1 MKKKSLMIYG
11 ILLIISLAFVSC
23 TTTAT
28 QTLTTTITIPQT
40 TNTQTISSTEV
51 MNFLAGIKN
60 IYTNGGIVQGDA
72 PPLSP
77 TLKGISESDF
87 LSLSV
92 PGDTIITM
100 GGISYSYVA
109 INPITTTSWSLPSEM
124 KLGTYLIDLS
134 IPNTAT
140 IGGTPISIHIDN
152 NSNSALPFSTNFTY
166 YYIPLQITT
175 CSVYI
180 ETHSEGNLRF
190 LFMYYYPS
198 SSSVSQ
204 KNLWLVLLPYQ
215 GM

>member
-28 QTLTTTITIPQT
+28 QTFATTKTIPQT
-40 TNTQTISSTEV
+40 TYTQTISSTEV

-60 IYTNGGIVQGDA
+60 IYTNGSIIHGDA

-87 LSLSV
+87 LSLTV
-92 PGDTIITM
+92 PGDNIISM

-140 IGGTPISIHIDN
+140 IGGTPISININ

-180 ETHSEGNLRF
+180 ETHAEGNLRF

-215 GM
+215 EM